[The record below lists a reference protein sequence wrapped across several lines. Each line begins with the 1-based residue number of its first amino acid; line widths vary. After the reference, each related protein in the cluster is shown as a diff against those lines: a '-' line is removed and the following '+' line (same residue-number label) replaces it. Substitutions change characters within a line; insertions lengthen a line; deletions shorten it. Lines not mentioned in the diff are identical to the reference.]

1 MRDEYDFTNAKK
13 NPYAKK
19 LKQQITINLDVETV
33 DYFKKMSF
41 ETNIPYQTLIN
52 ICLKEYKD
60 KQKKINISFN

>member
-1 MRDEYDFTNAKK
+1 MRNEYDFTNAKK
-13 NPYAKK
+13 NPYAKN
-19 LKQQITINLDVETV
+19 LKKQITINLDIETV
-33 DYFKKMSF
+33 DYFKKMSV